1 MLDLLIFAFALTSC
15 KKEEV
20 NNNGNNNG
28 EIENPGGQQA
38 FSLQILSPH
47 KLKATLSHLIP
58 LLKEEKFHRN
68 RLSHDDACG
77 GKADGWGSR
86 PVRLHLPSA

>member
-47 KLKATLSHLIP
+47 KLKATP
-58 LLKEEKFHRN
+58 AHRWLCEGN
-68 RLSHDDACG
+68 ADIQCG
-77 GKADGWGSR
+77 RDESR
-86 PVRLHLPSA
+86 PYNSEYAFTLQTTVTDSDAV